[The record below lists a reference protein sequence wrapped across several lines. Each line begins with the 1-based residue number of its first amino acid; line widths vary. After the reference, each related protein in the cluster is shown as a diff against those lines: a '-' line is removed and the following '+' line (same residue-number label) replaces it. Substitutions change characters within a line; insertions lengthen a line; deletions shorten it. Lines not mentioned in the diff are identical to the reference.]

1 MIRPQKLYFLTK
13 YKNNYILCYLCYIL
27 CYKILQFKKNEI
39 YIYIKCS
46 ADFYCILVL
55 LYVILF
61 YYTLLTYLID
71 KRATS
76 QEVLFYITRNFDV
89 HFYVII
95 IM

>member
-1 MIRPQKLYFLTK
+1 MLPTVISVYFTLT
-13 YKNNYILCYLCYIL
+13 YCSLRHFS
-27 CYKILQFKKNEI
+27 KIQVSQNKIQFKKNEI

-71 KRATS
+71 KRAIS